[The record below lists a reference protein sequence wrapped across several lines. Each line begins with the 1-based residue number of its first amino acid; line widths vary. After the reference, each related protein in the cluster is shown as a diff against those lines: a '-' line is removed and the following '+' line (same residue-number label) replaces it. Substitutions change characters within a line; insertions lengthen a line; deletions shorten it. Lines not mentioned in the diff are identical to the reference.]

1 MSTEMP
7 PVIEMHGIVTRF
19 GGHTVH
25 EGIDLDL
32 RRGEVLGLV
41 GGSGSGKTTLLREMI
56 GLQRPSSG
64 EVRAFG
70 ESLRD
75 ARGQR
80 QAALRERWG
89 VLFQHGALF
98 TALTVADNIALP
110 LRELRVL
117 DEALIRELIQL
128 KLAMVGLKAQDADR
142 YPAELSGGM
151 VKRVGLARALAL
163 DPELLLLDE
172 PTSGLDPV
180 ASELFVDLIAE
191 LRSALGLTVALVTHD
206 LDTLV
211 DLCDR
216 IAVLADRKLVAIGT
230 LDEVVACDHPF
241 IQAYFHGHRGG
252 RIINKRQ

>member
-1 MSTEMP
+1 MSTAATP
-7 PVIEMHGIVTRF
+7 IIEMRDIVTRF
-19 GGHTVH
+19 GRHVVH
-25 EGIDLDL
+25 EGIDLEL
-32 RRGEVLGLV
+32 RQGEVLGLV

-56 GLQRPSSG
+56 GLQRPSGG

-75 ARGQR
+75 AKGRR
-80 QAALRERWG
+80 HAALRQRWG
-89 VLFQHGALF
+89 VLFQQGALF
-98 TALTVADNIALP
+98 TALNVADNIALP

-117 DEALIRELIQL
+117 DEPLIRELIRL
-128 KLAMVGLKAQDADR
+128 KLAMVGLKPEDANR

-151 VKRVGLARALAL
+151 IKRVGLARALAL

-191 LRSALGLTVALVTHD
+191 MRSALGLTVALVTHD

-216 IAVLADRKLVAIGT
+216 IAVLADRKLIAIGT

-241 IQAYFHGHRGG
+241 IQSYFHGHRGG

>member
-19 GGHTVH
+19 GGQTVH
-25 EGIDLDL
+25 EGIDLEL

-80 QAALRERWG
+80 HAALRERWG

-117 DEALIRELIQL
+117 DEPLIRELIRL
-128 KLAMVGLKAQDADR
+128 KLAMVGLKPEDANR

-230 LDEVVACDHPF
+230 LDEVVACEHPF

-252 RIINKRQ
+252 RIIKKRQ

>member
-1 MSTEMP
+1 MSTDMP
-7 PVIEMHGIVTRF
+7 PVIEMRGIVTRF

-25 EGIDLDL
+25 EGIDLEL

-75 ARGQR
+75 ARGQSH
-80 QAALRERWG
+80 AALRERWG

-117 DEALIRELIQL
+117 DEPLIRELIRL
-128 KLAMVGLKAQDADR
+128 KLAMVGLKPEDANR

-163 DPELLLLDE
+163 DAELLLLDE

-252 RIINKRQ
+252 RIIKKRQ

>member
-1 MSTEMP
+1 MNTP
-7 PVIEMHGIVTRF
+7 PTAVIELRGIVTRF
-19 GGHTVH
+19 GRQVVH
-25 EGIDLDL
+25 DGIDL
-32 RRGEVLGLV
+32 RMQRGEVLGLV

-56 GLQRPSSG
+56 GLQRPSEG
-64 EVRAFG
+64 TVIAFG
-70 ESLRD
+70 ESLLD
-75 ARGQR
+75 ARGSHA
-80 QAALRERWG
+80 AALRQRWG

-117 DEALIRELIQL
+117 DEALIRELVRL
-128 KLAMVGLKAQDADR
+128 KLAMVGLKPEDGRR

-151 VKRVGLARALAL
+151 IKRVGLARALAL
-163 DPELLLLDE
+163 DAELLLLDE

-191 LRSALGLTVALVTHD
+191 LRTTLGLTVALVTHD

-216 IAVLADRKLVAIGT
+216 IAVLADRKLIVIGT
-230 LDEVVACDHPF
+230 LEEVVACDHPF
-241 IQAYFHGHRGG
+241 IQSYFHGHRGG
-252 RIINKRQ
+252 RLLDKGP

>member
-1 MSTEMP
+1 MSSERL
-7 PVIEMHGIVTRF
+7 PVIEMRGIVTRF
-19 GGHTVH
+19 GRQVVH
-25 EGIDLDL
+25 DGIDLEL

-80 QAALRERWG
+80 HAALRQRWG

-98 TALTVADNIALP
+98 TALSVADNIALP
-110 LRELRVL
+110 LRELRAL
-117 DEALIRELIQL
+117 DEPLIHALIRL
-128 KLAMVGLKAQDADR
+128 KLAMVGLKPEDANR

-252 RIINKRQ
+252 RIIKKRQ